1 MKIILIEKYITI
13 LYILTILFPCNLS
26 KYMNNNNK
34 KIVNVINQKR
44 YVSEFIKN
52 KKMNNYTININFDIV
67 KDKDIGIKNQPFA
80 PFPQNKTEKEKED
93 DKYDYEH
100 DKIFDDDDDDDDE
113 EEEEKRRQERDNITN
128 QIRELDDKIDDLN
141 RKITKRRIYVIFLAI
156 ITVILFLMVVIYC
169 SIKCYILCTKKHL
182 KNYRISYIKG
192 NNLGEAYIDENGE
205 ERINFS
211 MENSND
217 ECEAPIYSSNN
228 GMYGSTFNPDN
239 YKASD
244 QDKNLY
250 KPYNSEEI
258 Q

>member
-1 MKIILIEKYITI
+1 MKIILIEKYITL

-26 KYMNNNNK
+26 KYMNYN
-34 KIVNVINQKR
+34 
-44 YVSEFIKN
+44 N

-67 KDKDIGIKNQPFA
+67 KDKDIGIKNQPFD

-100 DKIFDDDDDDDDE
+100 DKIFDDDDDDDE
-113 EEEEKRRQERDNITN
+113 ERRRQERDNITN

-141 RKITKRRIYVIFLAI
+141 RKIAKRRIYVIFLAI

-182 KNYRISYIKG
+182 QNYRISYIKG
-192 NNLGEAYIDENGE
+192 NNLGKTYIDENEE

-228 GMYGSTFNPDN
+228 GNYGSTFNPDN

-250 KPYNSEEI
+250 KPYKSEEI